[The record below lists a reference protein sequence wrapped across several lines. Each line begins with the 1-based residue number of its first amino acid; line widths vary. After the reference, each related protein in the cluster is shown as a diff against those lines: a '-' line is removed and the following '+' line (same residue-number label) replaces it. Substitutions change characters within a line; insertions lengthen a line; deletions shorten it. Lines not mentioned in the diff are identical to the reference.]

1 MAQPDRTAARTVHIQ
16 TVTDG
21 DVVAAAT
28 RLLDDSNFARR
39 LAGCSGVFIKPN
51 LVSDVPEY
59 IAAGSNTD
67 TRVIE
72 ALLAYLR
79 DFDVR
84 VMLGESEVGTRL
96 KGRRLSAA
104 LEYMGIVDLQKRYD
118 FEIVNLTEA
127 EQADVDV
134 PDALWLRR
142 VRLSRP
148 LLDADLIINMPK
160 LKTHKYATI
169 TCALKNMFGAIPD
182 PLRIRY
188 HAGLDKVL
196 ADLNSLF
203 RDRMYIL
210 LDGLVGME
218 GQGPLYGTPVEM
230 NLLMAAHCPGACDTV
245 AARLMG
251 FEPDRVP
258 HLANYLRRFSRV
270 TADEVIVEG
279 AEVEGLRR
287 EFTPSRRNLYV
298 KLESWMCRHPSI
310 VRVIFSDSFRRCVSR
325 PLHPLVSRLR
335 GGSYKWYAED
345 DDDGCGGQD

>member
-1 MAQPDRTAARTVHIQ
+1 MAQPDTMTARTVHIQ

-21 DVVAAAT
+21 DVLAATT
-28 RLLDDSNFARR
+28 RLLEDSDFAGR
-39 LAGCSGVFIKPN
+39 LAGSSSVFIKPN

-72 ALLAYLR
+72 ALLAYLG
-79 DFDVR
+79 DYDVR

-96 KGRRLSAA
+96 KGRKLSAA
-104 LEYMGIVDLQKRYD
+104 LAYMGIPQLQKRYD

-127 EQADVDV
+127 DQTDVDV

-148 LLDADLIINMPK
+148 LLDADLIVNMPK

-203 RDRMYIL
+203 RDRMYVL

-230 NLLMAAHCPGACDTV
+230 NLLLAAHCPGACDTV

-251 FEPDRVP
+251 FEPGQVP
-258 HLANYLRRFSRV
+258 HLANYLRHFSHV
-270 TADEVIVEG
+270 AADDVVVKG
-279 AEVEGLRR
+279 AEVETLRR
-287 EFTPSRRNLYV
+287 QFTPSRRNLYV
-298 KLESWMCRHPSI
+298 KFESWMCRHPSI
-310 VRVIFSDSFRRCVSR
+310 VNIIFSDAFRRFVSR
-325 PLHPLVSRLR
+325 PLHPIISRLR
-335 GGSYKWYAED
+335 GGSYSWYPED
-345 DDDGCGGQD
+345 KGDGCRGHD